1 MHDTNNNPDTDSANA
16 DVVNTDGEPLNAN
29 SDLETV
35 LAAWHTATLR
45 LEKTHETLRDE
56 VHRLTDELEIK
67 NRELARKNRLAD
79 LGQIAAHVAH
89 EVRNGLVP
97 VTLYMSL
104 LRRHISEDEASLRVV
119 DKLETSFT
127 GIDAAVNDLLHFTS
141 DREPKR
147 ETFVLRELIEEV
159 CDSLAPQLAAQQV
172 TTHIDVDEENSAD
185 NSADNSAGRGV
196 TISADRQMLRRAL
209 LNLLLNALDAM
220 PDGGELDLI
229 AHMGDETVEIEI
241 ADSGPGIAADVM
253 TRLFDPFYTTKP
265 NGTGLGLAIVQR
277 IAETHGG
284 DVQVANCPQG
294 GAALTIRIPRVA
306 VAATQIPQLRIAA

>member
-1 MHDTNNNPDTDSANA
+1 MHDENNNSDNSGTDIESLGP
-16 DVVNTDGEPLNAN
+16 NT
-29 SDLETV
+29 DLETV

-45 LEKTHETLRDE
+45 LEKTHESLRDE

-104 LRRHISEDEASLRVV
+104 LRRHVAESPACLTVV

-127 GIDAAVNDLLHFTS
+127 AIDAAVTDLLQFTS
-141 DREPKR
+141 DREPKC
-147 ETFVLRELIEEV
+147 ESFVLRDLVDEV

-172 TTHIDVDEENSAD
+172 TTHTDVE
-185 NSADNSAGRGV
+185 RGTSV
-196 TISADRQMLRRAL
+196 WADRQMLRRAL
-209 LNLLLNALDAM
+209 LNLVLNALDAM
-220 PDGGELDLI
+220 PGGGELDLI
-229 AHMGDETVEIEI
+229 AHIGNQTVEIEV
-241 ADSGPGIAADVM
+241 ADSGSGIADDVM
-253 TRLFDPFYTTKP
+253 PRLFDPFFTTKP
-265 NGTGLGLAIVQR
+265 SGTGLGLAIVQR

-284 DVQVANCPQG
+284 DVLVANCPQG
-294 GAALTIRIPRVA
+294 GAALTIRIPRI
-306 VAATQIPQLRIAA
+306 AASSSQFTQRRIAA